1 MHKLFDIICKPPL
14 IAARMG
20 LLLVMTLCVM
30 LPCHAQDG
38 LAVNGIFQQYGHSKG
53 CKMVVMQNAK
63 LRRALHIIANM
74 QQASTTSL
82 RPTAGLLRRFV
93 R

>member
-20 LLLVMTLCVM
+20 LLFVMTLCVM

-53 CKMVVMQNAK
+53 CKMVVMHNTK
-63 LRRALHIIANM
+63 L
-74 QQASTTSL
+74 
-82 RPTAGLLRRFV
+82 
-93 R
+93 

>member
-53 CKMVVMQNAK
+53 CKMVVLQ
-63 LRRALHIIANM
+63 RALHIIANM